1 MSEKITL
8 EKLAIMI
15 KNGFDETG
23 EKITGVETRLTGV
36 EGRLTG
42 VEGRLTG
49 VETRLTGVEKKLDD
63 FQKVNTREHE
73 EMSLRLDNV
82 AYRFELVALTQRVEK
97 LEKIANISKSKI

>member
-23 EKITGVETRLTGV
+23 EKI
-36 EGRLTG
+36 
-42 VEGRLTG
+42 TG